1 MYTMILI
8 KHCLTVI
15 TIFLNIASAQHY
27 NWLSLALS
35 STAQYSPAFHAA
47 SDYDKQQYRILCE
60 RLLGL
65 NPAQISICQQHPFA
79 IPSIGRGARDSVV
92 ECQAQFKFER
102 WNCSERI
109 SKQSNTTTNGFQDL
123 LGQTLRAGNRETAFI
138 SAVASAGIVHAITKG
153 CSAGNLTEC
162 GCDSQP
168 GGQRY
173 TDLDHASA
181 IGREKFSWGG
191 CSDNSKYGVHFAK
204 QFLDRFEREQYEKDR
219 DIRHLMNL
227 HNNFVGREAI
237 VQNMR
242 KQCRC
247 HGVSGSCEFKT
258 CWLQMPR
265 FAEIGEML
273 KQRYNHFAVQ
283 VAKRAKKRLRRKE
296 RSERKKPLR
305 GNEIAYIN
313 KSPNYC
319 ERNDAEGILG
329 THGRECNQ
337 SSLNSDSCDLL
348 CCGRGYNTKEEIR
361 TVQCHCKFVWCCSVK
376 CKTCTEKVLVHTCK

>member
-1 MYTMILI
+1 MYIRI
-8 KHCLTVI
+8 NIPII
-15 TIFLNIASAQHY
+15 TLLFIAEIVQAHFY

-35 STAQYSPAFHAA
+35 STSYYSPSYYGSSNH
-47 SDYDKQQYRILCE
+47 QQYKMLCE
-60 RLLGL
+60 RLPGL
-65 NPAQISICQQHPFA
+65 NPIQITICHQHPFA
-79 IPSIGRGARDSVV
+79 MPSVGRGARDSVI
-92 ECQAQFKFER
+92 ECQTQFKYER

-109 SKQSNTTTNGFQDL
+109 NRNPNSSATGFQDL
-123 LGQTLRAGNRETAFI
+123 LGRTMR
-138 SAVASAGIVHAITKG
+138 AGIVHAVTKG
-153 CSAGNLTEC
+153 CSTGNLTEC
-162 GCDSQP
+162 GCDNQP
-168 GGQRY
+168 GVQRY
-173 TDLDHASA
+173 TDLDQSLF

-204 QFLDRFEREQYEKDR
+204 QFLDRYERDQYEKDK

-258 CWLQMPR
+258 CWLQMPK
-265 FAEIGEML
+265 FNEIGEML

-305 GNEIAYIN
+305 GNEIAYIH

-319 ERNDAEGILG
+319 ERDDSEGILG
-329 THGRECNQ
+329 TKGRECNQ

-348 CCGRGYNTKEEIR
+348 CCGRGYNTKEESRIS
-361 TVQCHCKFVWCCSVK
+361 QCHCKFVWCCSVK

>member
-1 MYTMILI
+1 MRATVLLN
-8 KHCLTVI
+8 HCLTATV
-15 TIFLNIASAQHY
+15 TFLIDVALAQHY

-35 STAQYSPAFHAA
+35 STAQYSPAFLAT
-47 SDYDKQQYRILCE
+47 SDYDKQQYRVLCE
-60 RLLGL
+60 RLPGL

-109 SKQSNTTTNGFQDL
+109 NKQTNTTANGFQDL
-123 LGQTLRAGNRETAFI
+123 LGRTLRAGNRETAFI
-138 SAVASAGIVHAITKG
+138 GAVASAAIVHAITKG

-162 GCDSQP
+162 GCDTQP

-173 TDLDHASA
+173 TDLDHSAA

-258 CWLQMPR
+258 CWLQMPK

-319 ERNDAEGILG
+319 ERNDAEG
-329 THGRECNQ
+329 
-337 SSLNSDSCDLL
+337 
-348 CCGRGYNTKEEIR
+348 K
-361 TVQCHCKFVWCCSVK
+361 
-376 CKTCTEKVLVHTCK
+376 